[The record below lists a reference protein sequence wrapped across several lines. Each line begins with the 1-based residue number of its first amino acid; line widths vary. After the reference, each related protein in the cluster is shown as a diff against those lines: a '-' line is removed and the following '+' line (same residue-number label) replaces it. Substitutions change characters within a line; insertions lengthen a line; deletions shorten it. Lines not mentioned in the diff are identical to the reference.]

1 MANRVKIDDIARL
14 AGVSKATV
22 SRVINQKPDVDSA
35 TREKIVRIMDE
46 QGFVPSI
53 TAAGL
58 AGGRTRLIGVL
69 VPSLT
74 WPLPLIPE
82 IMRGIGQIIEQSTYE
97 LVLYSISHEQDRSAV
112 IARIMAAR
120 LTEGLLAVYPGQAF
134 DYLSELHASGYPV
147 VMLDD
152 QMKPTGTTPWVS
164 ADSRIGA
171 YTAVKH
177 LLQLGHRRI
186 GHIKGPVGYTCTE
199 DRFRGYCDALA
210 EVGIPADSELVVQ
223 GDFLA
228 TGGAACAQQLF
239 TLRERPTAVFAGNDD
254 MAAGVLRAAEE
265 AGLRVPE
272 DVALVGF
279 DDATPASFMHPPLTT
294 VSQPFFEMGKR
305 AATLLLDA
313 VNALHQPVLS
323 WHTAQRESAPIR
335 EFLPTRL
342 IIRESCGAAR
352 RVTAGALA
360 GTSPGTSQ

>member
-1 MANRVKIDDIARL
+1 MANNAVTINDIARL

-35 TREKIVRIMDE
+35 TRERILRIMRE

-58 AGGRTRLIGVL
+58 AGGRTRLVGVL

-82 IMRGIGQIIEQSTYE
+82 IMRGIGEVVEQSPYE
-97 LVLYSISHEQDRSAV
+97 LVLYSISHERDRNAV
-112 IARIMAAR
+112 IARIMAAK
-120 LTEGLLAVYPGQAF
+120 LTEGLIAVYAGNAVE
-134 DYLSELHASGYPV
+134 YLSELHASGYPV

-152 QMKPTGTTPWVS
+152 QMAPTGTTPWVS

-177 LLQLGHRRI
+177 LLALGHRRVA
-186 GHIKGPVGYTCTE
+186 HIKGPARYMCSE
-199 DRFRGYCDALA
+199 DRYRGYCDALA
-210 EVGIPADSELVVQ
+210 DAGISYDPALVVQ

-228 TGGAACAQQLF
+228 SGGAIWA
-239 TLRERPTAVFAGNDD
+239 RELLALSDRPTAIFAANDD

-265 AGLRVPE
+265 AGLRVPD
-272 DVALVGF
+272 DVAVVGF
-279 DDATPASFMHPPLTT
+279 DDATPASLMRPPLTT
-294 VSQPFFEMGKR
+294 VSQPFFEMGRR

-313 VNALHQPVLS
+313 VTALHQPVPS
-323 WHTAQRESAPIR
+323 WNSAQRESSPIR

-342 IIRESCGAAR
+342 VVRESCGAAR

-360 GTSPGTSQ
+360 ARSL